1 MYLNETPSTAKFV
14 TYEKMENEKGE
25 EENRSGGNKKEVAT
39 NKNKI
44 KLWQKKWCRDEDHEE
59 FSIILSVNLHKLEI
73 TRFCQITT
81 SPTLTYTINNFLLL
95 L

>member
-1 MYLNETPSTAKFV
+1 LSNVTKMYLNETPSTAKFV

-44 KLWQKKWCRDEDHEE
+44 KL
-59 FSIILSVNLHKLEI
+59 
-73 TRFCQITT
+73 
-81 SPTLTYTINNFLLL
+81 
-95 L
+95 